1 MILAKQSLKRVLALD
16 SSDTNDF
23 PNQPHPS
30 YDASSLPQANPERS
44 INAMAP
50 KPTQSRA
57 VNARRRLQVI
67 KKDQG
72 PPDENHSLEQQSH
85 RYQKQ
90 MIR

>member
-1 MILAKQSLKRVLALD
+1 MILAKQSLKRVLALH

-57 VNARRRLQVI
+57 GER
-67 KKDQG
+67 
-72 PPDENHSLEQQSH
+72 QQTFTGYEKGSGTSG
-85 RYQKQ
+85 
-90 MIR
+90 